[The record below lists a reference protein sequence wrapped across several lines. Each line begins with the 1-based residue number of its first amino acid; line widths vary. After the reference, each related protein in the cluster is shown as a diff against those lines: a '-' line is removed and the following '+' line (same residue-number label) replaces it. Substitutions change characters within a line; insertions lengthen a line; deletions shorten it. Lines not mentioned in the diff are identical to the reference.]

1 MPTLSVPEL
10 QVIERAKRA
19 CGDLIDLA
27 RPRGR
32 IAECKARPNVSSR
45 AKWLLGALAKLEAE
59 LAASNPAL

>member
-1 MPTLSVPEL
+1 MPTLTVPEL
-10 QVIERAKRA
+10 QVIERARKA

-45 AKWLLGALAKLEAE
+45 AKWLLNEIKKLEAE
-59 LAASNPAL
+59 LSATNPAL